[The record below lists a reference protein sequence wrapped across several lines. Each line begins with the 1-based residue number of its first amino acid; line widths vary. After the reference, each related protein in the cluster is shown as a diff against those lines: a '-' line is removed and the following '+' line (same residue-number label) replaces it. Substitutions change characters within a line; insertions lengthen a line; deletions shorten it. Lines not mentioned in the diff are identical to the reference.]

1 MRRNQTSANPETVL
15 LTAVAA
21 LEVLRR
27 NQCTL
32 DEYLDREIRDSVL
45 RKRLSNLLFT
55 LYRRKRFI
63 DEALQ
68 KICSK
73 APAFDV
79 YALLAGAAAMAR
91 YQTSLPAESVV
102 NIAVTAAKKQHNKA
116 IANFVNAVLRKLLPG
131 LPEETDLPALPPELY
146 RRWQKEFGRTETEKL
161 NQLFQEQSVSTIR
174 LRSGAAIAGASA
186 NLQELDLAL
195 PWKFFAAE
203 KLSELLTS
211 ESFQQGA
218 FYIQDPAPAK
228 VCMLLQKYI
237 GKLPITVEFIDL
249 CAAPGGKLIM
259 NMELL
264 QSAPRKVNAVAVD
277 RSTKRLELVRK
288 NLERCKLSA
297 NLIAADAAAVPQ
309 LPRGRFD
316 LVTCDVPCSN
326 SGVFRR
332 RPDALW
338 RWKAADLP
346 SVCALQANILDN
358 AGTLTAPGGLLL
370 YSTCSL
376 EKEENALQIEKFL
389 ANNSDFTLLDMQLFM
404 PDGYCDGT
412 FAALLQKSE
421 V

>member
-32 DEYLDREIRDSVL
+32 DEYLDREIHDSVL

-131 LPEETDLPALPPELY
+131 LPEETDSPALPQELY

-174 LRSGAAIAGASA
+174 LRSGAAIAQASA

-237 GKLPITVEFIDL
+237 GKLPITVDFIDL

-264 QSAPRKVNAVAVD
+264 QSAQRQVNAVAVD